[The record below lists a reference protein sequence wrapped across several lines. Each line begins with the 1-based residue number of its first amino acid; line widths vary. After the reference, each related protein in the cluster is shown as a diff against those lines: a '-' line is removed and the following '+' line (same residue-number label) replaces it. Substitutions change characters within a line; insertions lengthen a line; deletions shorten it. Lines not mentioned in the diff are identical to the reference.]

1 VPAGGLPTRA
11 VHCAIW
17 AALAVLVALIVAL
30 ALSVR
35 ASLPSAPA
43 GTSVTSS
50 GSAPGPRSSLAPS
63 AGSSSRDALSAATSA
78 DDRPLRGVTVC
89 LDPGHGSIPDLDLTP
104 KYPGATDAMQYVEPG
119 GAQGVLTGTPEY
131 EVTLDVALRLRDLL
145 EGLGAEVVMTR
156 TTDDVVLSSQQRAE
170 IANECDADLFIRL
183 HCDGDDDDPSRSGFS
198 TLVPADTEWTHD
210 IQVRSL
216 EVARAMH
223 SVIVSELGCVDGGI
237 VERSDLAGFN
247 FCDVPSVLF
256 EMGFL
261 SNPEE
266 EARLCDEAYRQALAQ
281 AIADATAA
289 CLTA

>member
-1 VPAGGLPTRA
+1 MSVGGRRPTRA
-11 VHCAIW
+11 VLCAIW
-17 AALAVLVALIVAL
+17 AALAVLAALIVAL

-35 ASLPSAPA
+35 ATPPSAPA
-43 GTSVTSS
+43 GAPVASS
-50 GSAPGPRSSLAPS
+50 DSTPGPRSSLAPS
-63 AGSSSRDALSAATSA
+63 AGSSSRDELSSAA
-78 DDRPLRGVTVC
+78 DDLPLRGVTVC

-104 KYPGATDAMQYVEPG
+104 KYPGATDVMQYVEPG

-145 EGLGAEVVMTR
+145 EGLGADVVMTR
-156 TTDDVVLSSQQRAE
+156 TTDDVVLSSEQRAE
-170 IANECDADLFIRL
+170 VANECGADLFIRL

-210 IQVRSL
+210 IQARSL
-216 EVARAMH
+216 EVARVMH
-223 SVIVSELGCVDGGI
+223 PMIVSELGCADGGI

-266 EARLCDEAYRQALAQ
+266 EARLCDESYRQALAQ

-289 CLTA
+289 CLTT